1 MTYIRENWSKHEER
15 SEKAKEHITD
25 MNERLKDEIIHSVKT
40 TCIHDTALLHTNINA
55 AKMEISVYDA
65 DSVNAIFRFQK
76 RKTAVLNFA
85 SFKEPGGKFIEGSI
99 AQEEC
104 LCHASC
110 LYNVLAQF
118 TDYYKW
124 NNENKNRALYTDRAL
139 YTPDIVFESED
150 GKRTM
155 CDVITCAAP
164 NKSAAQKYCNVSDKE
179 NAFVLESRIRFILS
193 VAEEHEVKTLILGA
207 FGCGV
212 FGQNPQEVAM
222 IFKKALLSEP
232 WGFEQVVFAIP
243 DGKNQNLAAFRHT
256 FMGKPDFSILSLKE
270 EDAGAKMYRSS

>member
-1 MTYIRENWSKHEER
+1 
-15 SEKAKEHITD
+15 
-25 MNERLKDEIIHSVKT
+25 
-40 TCIHDTALLHTNINA
+40 
-55 AKMEISVYDA
+55 
-65 DSVNAIFRFQK
+65 
-76 RKTAVLNFA
+76 
-85 SFKEPGGKFIEGSI
+85 
-99 AQEEC
+99 
-104 LCHASC
+104 
-110 LYNVLAQF
+110 
-118 TDYYKW
+118 
-124 NNENKNRALYTDRAL
+124 
-139 YTPDIVFESED
+139 
-150 GKRTM
+150 M

-232 WGFEQVVFAIP
+232 WSFEQVVFAIP

-256 FMGKPDFSILSLKE
+256 FMGKPDFSILNLKE